1 MGSPD
6 SLPAPP
12 PALKLDQETDKTP
25 TNEAGRMVDLL
36 EKVRMYIKSL
46 ILFLPWYILGFKPI
60 VFPQLDLSSESCSS
74 GYDSNDVTAAHIDEK
89 QQDFNV

>member
-1 MGSPD
+1 MPRNNSRVSQHEAAGAGHCDLQCPPPGEASLPAPGILMGSPD

-36 EKVRMYIKSL
+36 EKVRMDIKSF
-46 ILFLPWYILGFKPI
+46 ISFLP
-60 VFPQLDLSSESCSS
+60 
-74 GYDSNDVTAAHIDEK
+74 
-89 QQDFNV
+89 